1 MKLRQWFYNFIILL
15 GLCLSFLF
23 LYTTK
28 YDQVDISNALK
39 IVTLELE
46 ENQQI
51 IIFDSKNPFNFHDIL
66 NNLDGVS
73 NQEVYGLLTYPDV
86 KKDQYPVVIG
96 VAGSLGW
103 AEHHYGYLER
113 YREMGIATFTL
124 HSFKSRGVTST
135 VGEQVSVTIPM
146 IVHDAYMALAALS
159 AKSDINIE
167 KVAIT
172 GWSLGGGVSLFTAWK
187 PIKDTISPDFQFSA
201 HLPFYPPC
209 IAEPEE
215 LEFTGAPLHIL
226 IGELDNWVPAQPCVE
241 MVDAL
246 KLDGYN
252 ADITVYPNSHHSFD
266 RNMEVKTE
274 EHAYSLTD
282 CRLTL
287 SPSGVVKTKD
297 YGFPLSNA
305 TLQKIGLYFCAD
317 KGSKLGGNKE
327 AREASK
333 EFALNFMRTHLL
345 N

>member
-1 MKLRQWFYNFIILL
+1 MKLRQQFYNFIIIF
-15 GLCLSFLF
+15 GLALSFLF
-23 LYTTK
+23 LHRTK

-39 IVTLELE
+39 IATLELN

-66 NNLDGVS
+66 NNLDNVS
-73 NQEVYGLLTYPDV
+73 SQEVYGVLTYPEV

-103 AEHHYGYLER
+103 AEHHHGYLER
-113 YREMGIATFTL
+113 YRDMGIATFSL
-124 HSFKSRGVTST
+124 HSFKSRGVIST

-187 PIKDTISPDFQFSA
+187 PIKDTISPNFKFSA
-201 HLPFYPPC
+201 HLPLYPPC

-215 LEFTGAPLHIL
+215 LEFTDAPLHIL
-226 IGELDNWVPAQPCVE
+226 IGEIDNWVPAEPCVE
-241 MVDAL
+241 MINSL

-266 RNMEVKTE
+266 REMEVKTAN
-274 EHAYSLTD
+274 HAYSLTD

-287 SPSGVVKTKD
+287 SSSGVVKTKD

-305 TLQKIGLYFCAD
+305 TLQKIGLYFCAE

-333 EFALNFMRTHLL
+333 EFALNFMRRHLL
-345 N
+345 D